1 MMENVEEQK
10 KEKRHEN
17 KNYLLIILLLLISI
31 SIGFAAISSTLK
43 IRGTGIIGEIRWDV
57 HFENITER
65 SDKVTI
71 IEPATILGNTTD
83 IEYSVRLNNP
93 GSYYEFDVDIK
104 NAGTIDAKLA
114 NTPSLT
120 GITAEQD
127 VYTNYVVTYADGS
140 EIKVDDVIPAGESR
154 KIKVR
159 IELEKDLQAGH
170 LPTTDQQLNLEV
182 DLDYIQAEQ

>member
-1 MMENVEEQK
+1 M
-10 KEKRHEN
+10 
-17 KNYLLIILLLLISI
+17 
-31 SIGFAAISSTLK
+31 SSTLK
-43 IRGTGIIGEIRWDV
+43 IRGTGIIGEIKWDV

-93 GSYYEFDVDIK
+93 GSYYEFEADIK

-114 NTPSLT
+114 NEPRLT

-127 VYTNYVVTYADGS
+127 VYTNYIVTYLDGS
-140 EIKVDDVIPAGESR
+140 PIKVDDVIRAEESR
-154 KIKVR
+154 TIKVR
-159 IELEKDLQAGH
+159 IELEKDLQANH
-170 LPTTDQQLNLEV
+170 LPTSDQQLDLQI